1 MYISTIKITPT
12 LINLSILLPLRMLSI
27 GRRYN
32 KERKSL
38 MKSGSRALLQEK
50 LEFALCLVVRAL
62 DLALIILKACSI
74 YNLSQISLCSNT
86 LQENY

>member
-1 MYISTIKITPT
+1 
-12 LINLSILLPLRMLSI
+12 
-27 GRRYN
+27 
-32 KERKSL
+32 